1 MGIRTRLEEA
11 FDYEIVDEFLD
22 HCETIINAM
31 EPAIIALEKERGNID
46 RIHELFRMFHNI
58 KSAST
63 FLKIE
68 QICFLMEL
76 VEDRLELLRQNP
88 HRLNERVIDW
98 LLLISDQ
105 LRVWYIEIQ
114 TDGEL
119 GQLNPK
125 ILDVAERE
133 EL

>member
-22 HCETIINAM
+22 HFETIINTM
-31 EPAIIALEKERGNID
+31 EPAIIALEKEQGNLD

-63 FLKIE
+63 FLNIE
-68 QICFLMEL
+68 QLCFLMEF
-76 VEDRLELLRQNP
+76 VEDRLEPLRQNP
-88 HRLNERVIDW
+88 HRLSERVIDW

-105 LRVWYIEIQ
+105 LRLWYVQIQ
-114 TDGEL
+114 NDSEL
-119 GQLNPK
+119 GKINPK